1 MRANNYSLI
10 QISISTALPDNH
22 QSGSQL
28 LMCEGLSEP
37 SVFCST
43 PLLGFGTVT
52 ALIFQCAKLLKHLGW
67 QEKCMAYFASSF
79 LGFKSSGFVLF

>member
-1 MRANNYSLI
+1 MRADSYSLI

-43 PLLGFGTVT
+43 PLWDFGDSNVYFIGDNPHISMCKMTE
-52 ALIFQCAKLLKHLGW
+52 ALEL
-67 QEKCMAYFASSF
+67 ASSF
-79 LGFKSSGFVLF
+79 LGFKSSGCVLF